1 MGSTP
6 PMNPPASSSKAE
18 PRSTPSTGWTAC
30 RSNDSSAAFELI
42 GGTIS
47 TYPYYN
53 WSKLPTGGQHMDG
66 SPDLLPV
73 TNSQLSSLLY
83 PTELV
88 NFYARGGY
96 LYSVYDH

>member
-1 MGSTP
+1 
-6 PMNPPASSSKAE
+6 
-18 PRSTPSTGWTAC
+18 
-30 RSNDSSAAFELI
+30 
-42 GGTIS
+42 
-47 TYPYYN
+47 
-53 WSKLPTGGQHMDG
+53 MDG

-96 LYSVYDH
+96 LYSVYGH

>member
-1 MGSTP
+1 
-6 PMNPPASSSKAE
+6 
-18 PRSTPSTGWTAC
+18 
-30 RSNDSSAAFELI
+30 
-42 GGTIS
+42 
-47 TYPYYN
+47 
-53 WSKLPTGGQHMDG
+53 MDG